1 MRKPAAP
8 PRATTTS
15 PLLYLTIARRA
26 RSSSSPGHRRALGLG
41 RRCCT
46 RLPRTCSK
54 GSWTGSTTRSRP
66 LILLNW
72 IWKFSRNEL
81 ID

>member
-1 MRKPAAP
+1 MRKSAAP
-8 PRATTTS
+8 SRATTTS
-15 PLLYLTIARRA
+15 PLLYLTTTRRA
-26 RSSSSPGHRRALGLG
+26 RSSSSPGRRRALGLG

-46 RLPRTCSK
+46 RLPRIGSE
-54 GSWTGSTTRSRP
+54 GSWTGSTPRSRP